1 MAAIIEYDFYCDCD
15 IEGIQHHHI
24 NIKKDEHKNS
34 FTEEEATS
42 TTTWKSL
49 LRTTQ
54 QGQGGSKHFAYN
66 FVKHHL
72 LTIRSTREL
81 NRACSLNTI
90 ENLEEDSLAGEFSDH
105 FNFGGFW

>member
-1 MAAIIEYDFYCDCD
+1 MAATIEYDFYCDCD

-24 NIKKDEHKNS
+24 NIKKDENKNS

-90 ENLEEDSLAGEFSDH
+90 A
-105 FNFGGFW
+105 

>member
-24 NIKKDEHKNS
+24 NIKKDENKNS

-54 QGQGGSKHFAYN
+54 QGQGGSKHFA
-66 FVKHHL
+66 
-72 LTIRSTREL
+72 
-81 NRACSLNTI
+81 
-90 ENLEEDSLAGEFSDH
+90 
-105 FNFGGFW
+105 

>member
-15 IEGIQHHHI
+15 IESLQHHQI
-24 NIKKDEHKNS
+24 NVKKNENKNS

-54 QGQGGSKHFAYN
+54 KGQGGSKPFAYN

-72 LTIRSTREL
+72 LTIRSTIEL
-81 NRACSLNTI
+81 NRACSLITM
-90 ENLEEDSLAGEFSDH
+90 ENMEEDSKAGEFSDH
-105 FNFGGFW
+105 FNFSGF